1 MKKSIKNQIIST
13 NLIIVIA
20 ALIVFSLIIN
30 ISIRILLRQVT
41 SLEMRDDRNLIVE
54 QIKRNVS
61 EVTEESFPNIRE
73 MVAINLRANNTP
85 IGSRFEIFLE
95 DRIGNIKILN
105 QKNQLDEM
113 ALRKIKNQISNE
125 NYNKL
130 IRINIESESFFAVI
144 MKINLTGSN
153 IRNSWIVQ
161 YKSAELTDRY
171 MSSLRKITLI
181 LLAISCLVV
190 GVLGYRR
197 GRKIIDPLEKIKKK
211 ANIIA
216 KGGKY
221 ESLNINTQDEIG
233 ELALSIDI
241 MADKLK
247 ENDKKEKEFL
257 QNISHELK
265 TPLTSIQG
273 YAEAIKDGIYED
285 STEPLGIIIV
295 ESERLKKLVEEII
308 YLSKLENRDDFYNC
322 SKINIKDII
331 GKSIQKIKGIALK
344 ENINIEIDIE
354 NDFIINFDEE
364 KLIRALINIISN
376 CIKYADSKV
385 FIKGELDDDVFVL
398 EVFDDGPGFSKK
410 DLKYALNR
418 FYKGEK
424 GGTGLGLSIAKR
436 IIEKSGGSI
445 LIYNKEGYGGCYKI
459 ILKDNINRH

>member
-20 ALIVFSLIIN
+20 ALIIFSLIIN

-95 DRIGNIKILN
+95 DRTGKIKILN
-105 QKNQLDEM
+105 QKSQLDEM

-144 MKINLTGSN
+144 MKINLNGSN
-153 IRNSWIVQ
+153 IRDSWIVQ

-171 MSSLRKITLI
+171 MSSLRKIILI

-197 GRKIIDPLEKIKKK
+197 GRKITDPLEKIKKK
-211 ANIIA
+211 ADIIA
-216 KGGKY
+216 KGGNF
-221 ESLNINTQDEIG
+221 ESLNIDTQDEIG
-233 ELALSIDI
+233 ELSLSIDI
-241 MADKLK
+241 MAEKLK
-247 ENDKKEKEFL
+247 ENEKKEKEFL

-273 YAEAIKDGIYED
+273 YAEAMKDGIYED
-285 STEPLGIIIV
+285 STEPLEIIIG

-308 YLSKLENRDDFYNC
+308 YLTKLETRDDFYNY

-331 GKSIQKIKGIALK
+331 EKSVQKIKGIALR
-344 ENINIEIDIE
+344 ENINIRLEIEKGFEIY
-354 NDFIINFDEE
+354 FDEE
-364 KLIRALINIISN
+364 KLIRAFINILSN
-376 CIKYADSKV
+376 CIKYSESNV
-385 FIKGELDDDVFVL
+385 FIKGKLDGDVFIL
-398 EVFDDGPGFSKK
+398 EVFDDGSGFSKD

-424 GGTGLGLSIAKR
+424 GGTGLGLSIAKS
-436 IIEKSGGSI
+436 IIEKLGSSLI
-445 LIYNKEGYGGCYKI
+445 IYNKEGYGGCYKI
-459 ILKDNINRH
+459 ILKDNTNRH